1 MSNLKDRFEEIIH
14 LTWDEFIKIEKDKNA
29 SVDDV
34 IICKLVRLCT
44 DTDDIAAAKTA
55 FDRIEGIQEVP
66 VSVKVPKFYIRY
78 VNAKAVEDSPKE
90 IEAPQVDTP
99 KKETKVD
106 PATMKLRETLIEM
119 RKMPKQVI
127 NLVLHNKK
135 LIEEGKNPEHI
146 PKVKSIIVANLLRN
160 VKKGRLRAIELVF
173 NQIDGKLTKTITLL
187 GGEDVYV
194 DDYNTLTAPAG
205 SIKDEQGNYIAED
218 KTMTSNWI
226 RGFAQSQKGLEILA
240 EGLEDV

>member
-1 MSNLKDRFEEIIH
+1 MSSLKDRFEEIIH
-14 LTWDEFIKIEKDKNA
+14 LPWDEFIKIEKDKQS

-66 VSVKVPKFYIRY
+66 ISVKVPKFYIRY
-78 VNAKAVEDSPKE
+78 VNAKAVEDSPKQLE
-90 IEAPQVDTP
+90 ETKDESP
-99 KKETKVD
+99 KETTEAD
-106 PATMKLRETLIEM
+106 LATMKLRETLIEM

-135 LIEEGKNPEHI
+135 LVEEGKKPGHI

-205 SIKDEQGNYIAED
+205 ATKDEQGYYIAED
-218 KTMTSNWI
+218 KTMTTNWV
-226 RGFAQSQKGLEILA
+226 RGFAQSQKGLEMLS
-240 EGLEDV
+240 ENLEDV